1 MFSVPASTQRET
13 LSTGLDNFFSSTVP
27 SKGSNS
33 KKFSRKFP
41 AQIIES
47 DDDDDDDDYDDV
59 VVSSLSKSKSKQKE
73 TARKDS
79 RDSGEICRGLPFF

>member
-33 KKFSRKFP
+33 KKSSRKSP
-41 AQIIES
+41 AQISES
-47 DDDDDDDDYDDV
+47 DDDDDDDDDI

-73 TARKDS
+73 TSKKDS
-79 RDSGEICRGLPFF
+79 RDSGEQKRFK